1 MAKDDELDTEDGTAP
16 LNFYCR
22 LPTEKGRL
30 PNRKASPPP
39 MIWLKQILDNFDQST
54 EEYDSQQQTV
64 QGSGQMQRR
73 GNGERTALSRSRME
87 SGLPSTSLDEVTDEK
102 NTASYLDSKDDRA
115 AAAEEEEEEAPWFSQ
130 LVNLP
135 QVRSAGVPMI
145 SPTPLPPSR
154 KAKDGNPVK
163 RGDAMT
169 RQSTEPISS
178 GASMQTSSSSSS
190 ILDTPI
196 TNSEG
201 NPKAVQGQSRTSL
214 QNSLF
219 GGSSASLASQF
230 NTASTNGTMA
240 NTSVP
245 PTTSGVS
252 TASPLI
258 PPDNFAMVNSWVYRS
273 SFPKKRH
280 FPFLRTLGLKSV
292 LTLILEEYPEQNMQF
307 LDQNGITFFQFGIPG
322 NKEPFV
328 QIPQDKITAAL
339 VTIMDRR
346 NHPMLIHCNKGKHR
360 TGCLIGCLRKL
371 QQWSLTTIFDEY
383 RRFSAPK
390 SRSMD
395 QEFIELYRESVV
407 WSQVERDWLPRWAVL
422 GKKIRILID
431 EEEGENHLNL
441 LDQQRSIREKEFAS
455 LQSNI
460 KSLHLN
466 AGRSLQ
472 DTSSSS
478 AEIRSR
484 LRIVGM

>member
-1 MAKDDELDTEDGTAP
+1 MAKDEEFDAEASSAP

-22 LPTEKGRL
+22 LPTEKARL

-39 MIWLKQILDNFDQST
+39 MIWLKHILDNFDQST
-54 EEYDSQQQTV
+54 EEYQQSNQNFHHDKTH
-64 QGSGQMQRR
+64 
-73 GNGERTALSRSRME
+73 TAIPE
-87 SGLPSTSLDEVTDEK
+87 SGLPPSSLGTVTEKSNALQLEDET
-102 NTASYLDSKDDRA
+102 
-115 AAAEEEEEEAPWFSQ
+115 EEEEAPWFSQ

-135 QVRSAGVPMI
+135 QVRSAGVPML
-145 SPTPLPPSR
+145 SPSTLPPSR
-154 KAKDGNPVK
+154 KIKDGQAAK
-163 RGDAMT
+163 RSDIMT
-169 RQSTEPISS
+169 RQVTEPISS
-178 GASMQTSSSSSS
+178 SASMHTSSSSSS
-190 ILDTPI
+190 ILDSPDNLSRATF
-196 TNSEG
+196 
-201 NPKAVQGQSRTSL
+201 GQARAM
-214 QNSLF
+214 F
-219 GGSSASLASQF
+219 GSSASLASHF
-230 NTASTNGTMA
+230 TSNSTNGATQTA
-240 NTSVP
+240 ATSAL
-245 PTTSGVS
+245 S
-252 TASPLI
+252 ASPLI

-407 WSQVERDWLPRWAVL
+407 WSQLERDWIPKWAVL

-431 EEEGENHLNL
+431 KEEEYAANSSNTINTLPLNGSRFL
-441 LDQQRSIREKEFAS
+441 PEI
-455 LQSNI
+455 
-460 KSLHLN
+460 
-466 AGRSLQ
+466 
-472 DTSSSS
+472 TSSS
-478 AEIRSR
+478 EIRSHM
-484 LRIVGM
+484 RIVGM